1 MIITKAWHD
10 IHGRKYIELDG
21 LQVKVP
27 FRYNRVTGVDVQG
40 HIPIQDMPAGIQVKA
55 EIRTV
60 KWDGLEYYVLKSIC
74 PMNLHCPHGPSPVT
88 ENASR
93 ATKT

>member
-1 MIITKAWHD
+1 MFVVTKAWYD

-27 FRYNRVTGVDVQG
+27 FRYNRVMGVDVQG
-40 HIPIQDMPAGIQVKA
+40 HVPIQDIPAGMQVTA

-74 PMNLHCPHGPSPVT
+74 PTEVRCPAT
-88 ENASR
+88 ENKFS
-93 ATKT
+93 

>member
-1 MIITKAWHD
+1 MLLVTKAWHD

-21 LQVKVP
+21 RQVKVP

-40 HIPIQDMPAGIQVKA
+40 HVPIQDMPAGTQVTA
-55 EIRTV
+55 EVRTV

-74 PMNLHCPHGPSPVT
+74 PAGPKDLLSPPYGL
-88 ENASR
+88 S
-93 ATKT
+93 

>member
-1 MIITKAWHD
+1 MFVVTKAFFD
-10 IHGRKYIELDG
+10 VHGRKYIELDG

-40 HIPIQDMPAGIQVKA
+40 HIPIQDMPAGTQVKA
-55 EIRTV
+55 EVRTV

-74 PMNLHCPHGPSPVT
+74 PQGPMAPTPSPAT

-93 ATKT
+93 TALT